1 MAPGHGYAR
10 TCEAIPRRHEEAA
23 PHCRPPDRWPLRNA
37 LNARPSST
45 VRCGHCPAPWCAP
58 SPGPRTDAL
67 HGVPFGQPAHP
78 ALVRLPLGCWTSAVL
93 LDLFRGS
100 ERASGTLVAAGLA
113 AALPAGGH
121 RARRLVRA
129 APSPAAGWAGA
140 RDIAG
145 RRHHAVRR
153 LAAGQGDRA
162 VRERQ
167 GAVGRRAGA
176 RHRRRLPWRAPGAAT
191 RRWRQPRRADRPPRR
206 PGLARPLPAE
216 ELPDGRARP
225 APARL
230 PEPAAAARG

>member
-23 PHCRPPDRWPLRNA
+23 RIVGLPTGGPCGTHRTRARPRPSGAGTVRRRGTRPPPGHQDRRT
-37 LNARPSST
+37 AR
-45 VRCGHCPAPWCAP
+45 RAIRPA
-58 SPGPRTDAL
+58 
-67 HGVPFGQPAHP
+67 
-78 ALVRLPLGCWTSAVL
+78 
-93 LDLFRGS
+93 
-100 ERASGTLVAAGLA
+100 RASGAGPDAARVLDLGRAARPVPRLGTGLWHSRRRRARRRA
-113 AALPAGGH
+113 AVGGH

-216 ELPDGRARP
+216 RTARRGAHP

-230 PEPAAAARG
+230 PEPADAALG